1 MRVAVNLRFLLKD
14 RMEGIA
20 RFNYE
25 TLKRMVVNHPDDE
38 FHFIFDRPYC
48 ESFIFSENVHPVV
61 LYPPTRHPLL
71 TAYWL
76 EVRVKNY
83 LKSIK
88 PDVFLTGDTY
98 MPLNPGVR
106 TVAVSHDLAFF
117 HYPNHMRF
125 SDRVFYNYF
134 FPKYHQKADRIIAV
148 SEYTKSDII
157 NQYAIPEHKIDVVH
171 NAANGH
177 FYPVSER
184 VKQQTKA
191 KLTGG
196 KPYFVYLGSIHP
208 RKNIV
213 NLIKGFE
220 IFKEKTGTEH
230 FLIIIGRPAWK
241 TRDFYSAL
249 DNSKFKDFIINT
261 QIEREKLPDYI
272 GSADAM
278 FYVSLFE
285 GFGIPVLEGFEA
297 GIPVV
302 TSNCTSMPEVAGD
315 AALLV
320 DPNSPEDIAK
330 SMIRLSSD
338 PELCKNLV
346 EKAKKRL
353 NMFSWD
359 CSAEKIY
366 EILKKTAE
374 NKG

>member
-1 MRVAVNLRFLLKD
+1 MKVAVNLRFLLKD

-25 TLKRMVVNHPDDE
+25 TLKRIVENHPEDE
-38 FHFIFDRPYC
+38 FHFIFDRPYS
-48 ESFIFSENVHPVV
+48 ETFIFSDNVHPVV

-88 PDVFLTGDTY
+88 PDIFLTGDSY

-106 TVAVSHDLAFF
+106 TVIVSHDLAFL
-117 HYPNHMRF
+117 HYPGHMRF
-125 SDRVFYNYF
+125 SDRIFYNYF
-134 FPKYHQKADRIIAV
+134 FPKYHSRADRIIAV

-157 NQYAIPEHKIDVVH
+157 NQYSISADKIDVVH

-177 FYPVSER
+177 FYPISDSM
-184 VKQQTKA
+184 KQQTKS

-213 NLIKGFE
+213 NLIKSFE
-220 IFKEKTGTEH
+220 IYKEKTGNEH
-230 FLIIIGRPAWK
+230 FLVIIGRPAWK
-241 TRDFYSAL
+241 TRDFYNAL
-249 DNSKFKDFIINT
+249 KSSKYKDYIIST
-261 QIEREKLPDYI
+261 QIEREKLPNYI

-278 FYVSLFE
+278 LYVSLFE

-302 TSNCTSMPEVAGD
+302 TSDCTSMPEVAGD

-320 DPNSPEDIAK
+320 NPNSSEAISE

-338 PELCKNLV
+338 PELCKNLI
-346 EKAKKRL
+346 EKGKKRL
-353 NMFSWD
+353 EFFSWD
-359 CSAEKIY
+359 RSAENIY
-366 EILKKTAE
+366 EILKKTADG
-374 NKG
+374 KG

>member
-25 TLKRMVVNHPDDE
+25 TLKRIVANHPEDE

-48 ESFIFSENVHPVV
+48 ESFIFSDNVHPVI

-71 TAYWL
+71 TVYWL

-83 LKSIK
+83 LRKIK

-98 MPLNPGVR
+98 MPINPGVK
-106 TVAVSHDLAFF
+106 TVVVSHDLAFL
-117 HYPNHMRF
+117 HYPAHMRL
-125 SDRVFYNYF
+125 SDRLFYNYF
-134 FPKYHQKADRIIAV
+134 FPKYHINADRIIAV
-148 SEYTKSDII
+148 SEYTKYDIAD
-157 NQYAIPEHKIDVVH
+157 QYKIPTEKIEVVH
-171 NAANGH
+171 NAGNGH
-177 FYPVSER
+177 FYPVKENIKKESR
-184 VKQQTKA
+184 D

-220 IFKEKTGTEH
+220 IYKDKAVNEH
-230 FLIIIGRPAWK
+230 FLVIIGRPAWK
-241 TRDFYSAL
+241 TGDFFNAL
-249 DNSKFKDFIINT
+249 NKSRYKDYIIST
-261 QIEREKLPDYI
+261 QIEREKLPEYI

-320 DPNSPEDIAK
+320 DPNSPEAISE

-338 PELCKNLV
+338 PELCKDLI
-346 EKAKKRL
+346 EKGKKRL
-353 NMFSWD
+353 EMFSWD
-359 CSAEKIY
+359 RSAEKIY
-366 EILKKTAE
+366 EIIKNTA
-374 NKG
+374 NRI